1 MLTGEYA
8 QLYAELQQRMSR
20 GGDLSPGAGDTA
32 AQFSNRG
39 FYDRERFTLHTSIVE
54 RFKAK
59 YADRPRGGSAV
70 LLTAGAPGAGKSTV
84 QHRLGSWQN
93 EDSELGRLL
102 TAAHGLKMEDYVVLD
117 PDEFKRALYE
127 AGGMPRLSS
136 EQMALSFDRELT
148 PAEMSGLL
156 HREATVLHTRVEDW
170 AQREGYN
177 LLLDATLANEEGH
190 QAPRQPRPGRVR
202 PARHPLRRGPSGDL
216 PRAERLPLAD
226 RPHRLRPGRRPLR
239 RPHGPPGDD
248 PRPLRQE
255 HHWPRP
261 LHQPPE
267 RREARRTGPGHRPD
281 HHRTR
286 CVHPHRHWHGRPPRG
301 RRLPPSTGASSPS
314 ASPPPESCAPP
325 KHTTTY
331 HPEPEPES
339 GRTHHHSAT
348 RPALPR
354 PPRPLTRHNTQA
366 PPTDDGTARHRRT
379 YP

>member
-177 LLLDATLANEEGH
+177 LLLDATLANEEAGTKLLGSLARDGYDQRVILSVEVPLETSLAQNASRWQTGRIAYDQGADPYGGRMAPQEMIRALYAKNTTGLGH
-190 QAPRQPRPGRVR
+190 SISRQNAEKLAEQGLATGLITTERGAFTPTGTGTAAPARQTAPTFDRGEFSVGIATAGKLRSPRNTPPHTTPNQNRNQGAHTTTPRHAPPSPGR
-202 PARHPLRRGPSGDL
+202 PAR
-216 PRAERLPLAD
+216 
-226 RPHRLRPGRRPLR
+226 
-239 RPHGPPGDD
+239 
-248 PRPLRQE
+248 
-255 HHWPRP
+255 
-261 LHQPPE
+261 
-267 RREARRTGPGHRPD
+267 
-281 HHRTR
+281 
-286 CVHPHRHWHGRPPRG
+286 
-301 RRLPPSTGASSPS
+301 
-314 ASPPPESCAPP
+314 
-325 KHTTTY
+325 
-331 HPEPEPES
+331 
-339 GRTHHHSAT
+339 
-348 RPALPR
+348 
-354 PPRPLTRHNTQA
+354 
-366 PPTDDGTARHRRT
+366 
-379 YP
+379 